1 MASNQSKRRRHR
13 RSFGAI
19 RELPSGKFQ
28 ASFKELSGEIR
39 QAPQTFT
46 TREAAD
52 KYLAVKQSEQ
62 IAEKQAHE
70 AGRWIINKD
79 RGAIPLGD
87 YIKRHFATKQ
97 DWAERTRELNE
108 RLAKRWILSPVEGHL
123 LADKNLDSITP
134 LMVREWFAAVQRASF
149 ESATNAKMPKPLN
162 ESAAAKQ
169 WAKSNNL
176 DFDPLG
182 RASNS
187 LLEQWRAAGSPQPMK
202 PPASNELSPAGRTA
216 AAQTYRLLKS
226 IFNAAIADELLDRSP
241 IKDKAAT
248 IVRSRKAQ
256 AATSEQVAAL
266 ADQVPARYK
275 AAVMVAAYGCF
286 RQGELFA
293 LARKHYNAFNRTLTI
308 ERAVKRLQ
316 GKPAFIGSTKTIGSN
331 RTIVLPKVAAEA
343 LEQHLAQFVG
353 GDPESLIFTNG
364 QGSLV
369 TSSELCGW
377 FIPARNRAG
386 LPTLR
391 WHDLRSTGL
400 TIAASTGA
408 SISALMNRAGHT
420 SVRAAMIYQKLT
432 KADDQKIADS
442 IDSQLDT
449 AKLYELDQFREATA

>member
-19 RELPSGKFQ
+19 RQLASGNYQ
-28 ASFKELSGEIR
+28 ASFKDLNGNN
-39 QAPQTFT
+39 QVAPQTFK

-52 KYLAVKQSEQ
+52 KYLATKQAEQ
-62 IAEKQAHE
+62 IKDKQAAQ
-70 AGRWIINKD
+70 AGRWILDKD

-87 YIKRHFATKQ
+87 YIARHFATKQ

-108 RLAKRWILSPVEGHL
+108 RLAKRWILSPVGGHY

-149 ESATNAKMPKPLN
+149 ESATIAKTPKPLN

-169 WAKSNNL
+169 WAKAKNIDCN
-176 DFDPLG
+176 PLG
-182 RASNS
+182 RASAE
-187 LLEQWRAAGSPQPMK
+187 LLAQWRFAGSPQPIK
-202 PPASNELSPAGRTA
+202 PPVSNELSPAGRTG

-226 IFNAAIADELLDRSP
+226 IFNAAIDDELLDRSP

-256 AATSEQVAAL
+256 AATSEQVTKL
-266 ADQVPARYK
+266 AEQVPARYK
-275 AAVMVAAYGCF
+275 AAVLVAAYGCF
-286 RQGELFA
+286 RQGEQFA

-308 ERAVKRLQ
+308 ERAVKKLT
-316 GKPAFIGSTKTIGSN
+316 GKPAFIGATKTIGSN
-331 RTIVLPKVAAEA
+331 RTIVLPKIAAEA
-343 LEQHLAQFVG
+343 LENHLVQFVG
-353 GDPESLIFTNG
+353 HDPESLIFTNG

-369 TSSELCGW
+369 TSSELSGW
-377 FIPARNRAG
+377 FIPARERAG

-408 SISALMNRAGHT
+408 SISALMNRAGHS

-432 KADDQKIADS
+432 KTDDQKIADS
-442 IDSQLDT
+442 IDKQLDT
-449 AKLYELDQFREATA
+449 AELYELAHFREATA

>member
-19 RELPSGKFQ
+19 RQLASGNYQ
-28 ASFKELSGEIR
+28 ASFKDLNGSN
-39 QAPQTFT
+39 QVAPQTFK

-52 KYLAVKQSEQ
+52 KYLATRQAEQ
-62 IAEKQAHE
+62 IKDKQAAQ
-70 AGRWIINKD
+70 AGRWILDKD

-87 YIKRHFATKQ
+87 YIARHFATKQ

-108 RLAKRWILSPVEGHL
+108 RLAKRWILSPIGGHY

-149 ESATNAKMPKPLN
+149 ESATIAKTPKPLN

-169 WAKSNNL
+169 WAKAKNIDCN
-176 DFDPLG
+176 PLG
-182 RASNS
+182 RASAE
-187 LLEQWRAAGSPQPMK
+187 LLAQWRFAGSPQPIK
-202 PPASNELSPAGRTA
+202 PPVSNELSPAGRTG

-226 IFNAAIADELLDRSP
+226 IFNAAIDDELLDRSP

-256 AATSEQVAAL
+256 AATSEQVTKL
-266 ADQVPARYK
+266 AEQVPARYK
-275 AAVMVAAYGCF
+275 AAVLVAAYGCF
-286 RQGELFA
+286 RQGEQFA
-293 LARKHYNAFNRTLTI
+293 LARKHYNAINRTLTI
-308 ERAVKRLQ
+308 ERAVKKLT
-316 GKPAFIGSTKTIGSN
+316 GKPAFIGATKTIGSN
-331 RTIVLPKVAAEA
+331 RTIVLPKIAAEA
-343 LEQHLAQFVG
+343 LENHLVQFVG
-353 GDPESLIFTNG
+353 HDPESLIFTNG

-369 TSSELCGW
+369 TSSELSGW
-377 FIPARNRAG
+377 FIPARERAG

-408 SISALMNRAGHT
+408 SISALMNRAGHS

-432 KADDQKIADS
+432 KTDDQKIADS
-442 IDSQLDT
+442 IDKQLDT
-449 AKLYELDQFREATA
+449 AELYELAHFREATA

>member
-1 MASNQSKRRRHR
+1 MATNQSTRRHR

-19 RELPSGKFQ
+19 RKLPSGNYQ
-28 ASFKELSGEIR
+28 AAFKDLDGSN
-39 QAPQTFT
+39 QVAPQTFK

-52 KYLAVKQSEQ
+52 QFLAIKQAEQ
-62 IAEKQAHE
+62 IAEKQAGE
-70 AGRWIINKD
+70 AGRWILNKN
-79 RGAIPLGD
+79 RGAIPLSD
-87 YIKRHFATKQ
+87 YIARHFATKQ

-108 RLAKRWILSPVEGHL
+108 RLAKRWILSPIEGQC

-149 ESATNAKMPKPLN
+149 ESATIAKTPKPLN
-162 ESAAAKQ
+162 DSAAAKL
-169 WAKSNNL
+169 WAKSKNITCN
-176 DFDPLG
+176 PLG
-182 RASNS
+182 KASTE
-187 LLEQWRAAGSPQPMK
+187 LLELWRAAGSPQRVN
-202 PPASNELSPAGRTA
+202 PPASTELSPAGRTG

-226 IFNAAIADELLDRSP
+226 IFNAAIDDELLDRSP
-241 IKDKAAT
+241 IKDKSAT
-248 IVRSRKAQ
+248 VVRSRKTQ
-256 AATSEQVAAL
+256 AATSEQVAEL
-266 ADQVPARYK
+266 AEQVPARYK

-286 RQGELFA
+286 REGELFA

-308 ERAVKRLQ
+308 ERAVKKLT
-316 GKPAFIGSTKTIGSN
+316 GKPAFIGATKTIGSN
-331 RTIVLPKVAAEA
+331 RTIVLPKIAAEA
-343 LEQHLAQFVG
+343 LEHHLEQYVSSE
-353 GDPESLIFTNG
+353 PESLIFTNG

-369 TSSELCGW
+369 TSSELSGW

-408 SISALMNRAGHT
+408 SITALMNRAGHT

-432 KADDQKIADS
+432 KQDDQKIADS

-449 AKLYELDQFREATA
+449 AKIYELAQFREATA

>member
-19 RELPSGKFQ
+19 RQLASGNYQ
-28 ASFKELSGEIR
+28 ASFKSLDGSNLV
-39 QAPQTFT
+39 APQTFK

-52 KYLAVKQSEQ
+52 QYLAIMQADQ
-62 IAEKQAHE
+62 IAEKQAME
-70 AGRWIINKD
+70 AGRWILNKN

-87 YIKRHFATKQ
+87 YIARHFATKQ

-108 RLAKRWILSPVEGHL
+108 RLAKRWILSPVAGHC

-149 ESATNAKMPKPLN
+149 ESATLNKTPKPLN
-162 ESAAAKQ
+162 ESAAAKH
-169 WAKSNNL
+169 WATTKKL
-176 DFDPLG
+176 DCNPLG
-182 RASNS
+182 RASAE
-187 LLEQWRAAGSPQPMK
+187 LLAQWRAAGSPQPIK
-202 PPASNELSPAGRTA
+202 QQASNELSPAGRTA

-241 IKDKAAT
+241 IKDKTAT

-266 ADQVPARYK
+266 AEQVPARYR
-275 AAVMVAAYGCF
+275 AAVLVAAYGCF
-286 RQGELFA
+286 RQGEQFA
-293 LARKHYNAFNRTLTI
+293 LARKHYNTFNRTLTI
-308 ERAVKRLQ
+308 ERAVKKLQ
-316 GKPAFIGSTKTIGSN
+316 GKPAFIGTTKTIGSN
-331 RTIVLPKVAAEA
+331 RTIVLPKIAAEA
-343 LEQHLAQFVG
+343 LELHLEHYVG
-353 GDPESLIFTNG
+353 SDPESLIFTNG

-369 TSSELCGW
+369 TSAELCGW
-377 FIPARNRAG
+377 FIPARERAG

-420 SVRAAMIYQKLT
+420 SVRAAMIYQSLT

-449 AKLYELDQFREATA
+449 AKLYELAHFREATA